1 MAEPALR
8 PGKEQLPRASPRKDR
23 TGQREPCDATAAT
36 PLRGQGCT
44 RRGAG
49 RWAEEKRWLPPSLS
63 ASLPPSLLTRQPH
76 QSSPR
81 RVTPVPANRLFP
93 PIPPRSSLGQSSPGG
108 RAGERTA
115 AVTTLP
121 GIPAAAKG
129 RGNVRGGREAG
140 PRMRTRCRA
149 ERRWRRPSRTGSDYV
164 SQRPRRG
171 RAGGL
176 AAAPLPPLSG
186 LRQAWKEGAE
196 RGGGAVAAP
205 APLGRPAERAPSA
218 SGEEDEEEEG
228 RRVQPRA
235 ARVLPARVAREE
247 GPRCRSPFPGLRPAC
262 LASPEVAAVAVRTR
276 QLPRL
281 TGRTGGRGEV
291 GPSLPPRAPA
301 G

>member
-8 PGKEQLPRASPRKDR
+8 PGKEQLPRASPRKDG

-129 RGNVRGGREAG
+129 RGNVRGGEGGGAAHAHSLPCGEKMAPSVTDGIRLRFPAAPE
-140 PRMRTRCRA
+140 RA
-149 ERRWRRPSRTGSDYV
+149 S
-164 SQRPRRG
+164 G
-171 RAGGL
+171 RACRGPPSPAQR
-176 AAAPLPPLSG
+176 AAAGMEGGSG
-186 LRQAWKEGAE
+186 AG
-196 RGGGAVAAP
+196 RGGGGCPRSAWAP
-205 APLGRPAERAPSA
+205 GGESSER
-218 SGEEDEEEEG
+218 
-228 RRVQPRA
+228 
-235 ARVLPARVAREE
+235 
-247 GPRCRSPFPGLRPAC
+247 LR
-262 LASPEVAAVAVRTR
+262 
-276 QLPRL
+276 
-281 TGRTGGRGEV
+281 
-291 GPSLPPRAPA
+291 
-301 G
+301 

>member
-8 PGKEQLPRASPRKDR
+8 PGKEQLPRASPRKDG

-149 ERRWRRPSRTGSDYV
+149 ERRWRRPSRTGSIRLRFPAAPERA
-164 SQRPRRG
+164 SG
-171 RAGGL
+171 RACRGPPSPAQR
-176 AAAPLPPLSG
+176 AAAGMEGGSG
-186 LRQAWKEGAE
+186 AG
-196 RGGGAVAAP
+196 RGGGGCPRSAWAP
-205 APLGRPAERAPSA
+205 GGESSER
-218 SGEEDEEEEG
+218 
-228 RRVQPRA
+228 
-235 ARVLPARVAREE
+235 
-247 GPRCRSPFPGLRPAC
+247 LR
-262 LASPEVAAVAVRTR
+262 
-276 QLPRL
+276 
-281 TGRTGGRGEV
+281 
-291 GPSLPPRAPA
+291 
-301 G
+301 